1 MRAARQ
7 ERFDFLCGY
16 RGSNAYQAYCDRG
29 SGKLQ
34 LSAVSQHNPGF
45 MCAKRGQVMMS
56 GRGTDSNTNWKQTKC
71 GDGFYCSKGVR
82 APCDTCP
89 AEMYGRKSCT
99 PKQNRVCAPCA
110 RQCKDSSTQ
119 AYFEKSSCTL
129 DTPRVCAAC
138 RKPCA
143 KGEYQAEACSNS
155 STRQCTANR
164 VLLFQGRGAA
174 RQLFFPRPIPP
185 SFLVLAR
192 ARLWCLGAPI
202 RVLTSLRA

>member
-71 GDGFYCSKGVR
+71 GEGFYCSKG
-82 APCDTCP
+82 P
-89 AEMYGRKSCT
+89 
-99 PKQNRVCAPCA
+99 
-110 RQCKDSSTQ
+110 
-119 AYFEKSSCTL
+119 
-129 DTPRVCAAC
+129 
-138 RKPCA
+138 
-143 KGEYQAEACSNS
+143 
-155 STRQCTANR
+155 
-164 VLLFQGRGAA
+164 
-174 RQLFFPRPIPP
+174 
-185 SFLVLAR
+185 
-192 ARLWCLGAPI
+192 
-202 RVLTSLRA
+202 SLRLLRISYQDHRMLCFPS

>member
-1 MRAARQ
+1 MAVAALSSPSRPRPVTHTLRLLNISYQDHHILYLPELRQ
-7 ERFDFLCGY
+7 ALI
-16 RGSNAYQAYCDRG
+16 SYQDHRMFA
-29 SGKLQ
+29 LP
-34 LSAVSQHNPGF
+34 LA
-45 MCAKRGQVMMS
+45 
-56 GRGTDSNTNWKQTKC
+56 
-71 GDGFYCSKGVR
+71 GVR

-185 SFLVLAR
+185 SFSVLAR